1 MNINATMTQSPE
13 SWLKFIPGAAYVTDA
28 QGFVVF
34 YNEASVALWGREPV
48 LGADRWTGAY
58 KLYRSDGEPLR
69 FDESPIAIALKEAR
83 PVSDVEL
90 IMERPDGSRRLILPH
105 AKPIFDSLGRVTGAV
120 NILTD
125 ITDLKNLE
133 RRAEES
139 EQKLMGLAATLE
151 EKVKVGMAAVEMK
164 HHELKQSEERYH
176 KMIAEVEDYAIL
188 LLDQHGIIQ
197 NWNMGAEKIKGYKD
211 VEIVGRHF
219 RVFYTQGD
227 RESGLP
233 ERLIDEASRKG
244 KAIHEGWRQRKDG
257 TLFWGSIVITALH
270 AQDGEVIG
278 FSKVTRDLTARRVS
292 EERLRRYSRDLEFQ
306 NRELQQ
312 FAYAAAHDMKEPLR
326 KLRFYNTSVFDS
338 LKDKLSAK
346 EEQYL
351 TRATG
356 AAIRMQTLIDDL
368 LAYSKAS
375 TEGGAFSW
383 VNLAD
388 IAADAEV
395 TYQDTMEDSGAKL
408 VIGEMP
414 VVFGIAFQLRQLFEN
429 LLGNALKYRDP
440 ERTPVIRIFSEKNY
454 YSTNGTIAS
463 DDDGHEYFKI
473 TVADNGIGFEKE
485 KAEKIFD
492 IFTRLDSRGKFPGT
506 GIGLA
511 ICKRVLQNHRGFIL
525 ADGIPGEGAAFSF
538 FLPTR
543 DDSAAVAED

>member
-1 MNINATMTQSPE
+1 SPE

-48 LGADRWTGAY
+48 LGVDRWTGAY
-58 KLYRSDGEPLR
+58 KLYQSDGEPLR